1 MTNTVVLMVVVS
13 ISLFCFS
20 NVRLILHGNRAG
32 VEALMWVFVFSL
44 PFSCFVL
51 YNGSVRDQSATL
63 VFLILGCWITGR
75 RGLHVGA

>member
-1 MTNTVVLMVVVS
+1 MMNTVVPVVVVS

-20 NVRLILHGNRAG
+20 NVLAFDFAWKSADVG
-32 VEALMWVFVFSL
+32 ALMWVFVFLL

-63 VFLILGCWITGR
+63 VF
-75 RGLHVGA
+75 